1 MGFSEPVLSTFSFST
16 GSEPIDMPR
25 SNSIASIDI
34 ANHLHPY
41 TNLRQH
47 QRQGPLVMTQGHGI
61 HVTDE
66 NGKDYIEA
74 MSGLW
79 CAALG
84 FDNERL
90 VEAAANQMRRLPFY
104 HGFANKSHEPV
115 AALAERLIAL
125 MPVPMS
131 KVFFNNS

>member
-1 MGFSEPVLSTFSFST
+1 
-16 GSEPIDMPR
+16 MPR

-47 QRQGPLVMTQGHGI
+47 QRQGPLVMVEGHGV

-66 NGKDYIEA
+66 SGKDYIEA

-90 VEAAANQMRRLPFY
+90 VEAAAKQMRRLPFY
-104 HGFANKSHEPV
+104 HGFADKTHEPGGEVGGGLV
-115 AALAERLIAL
+115 AVVAG
-125 MPVPMS
+125 
-131 KVFFNNS
+131 

>member
-1 MGFSEPVLSTFSFST
+1 
-16 GSEPIDMPR
+16 MPR

-47 QRQGPLVMTQGHGI
+47 QRQGPLVIVEGQGV

-66 NGKDYIEA
+66 SGKEYIEA

-84 FDNERL
+84 FGEERL
-90 VEAAANQMRRLPFY
+90 VEAAAQQMRRLPFY
-104 HGFANKSHEPV
+104 HGFANQSRTSRSPSSPS
-115 AALAERLIAL
+115 ASSR
-125 MPVPMS
+125 
-131 KVFFNNS
+131 